1 MATNTTMAR
10 KATPQMI
17 AGRLR
22 REAEEKRQKEQE
34 RRELAEQ
41 DNNESDNDMSENSED
56 DHEPVERTR
65 GK

>member
-22 REAEEKRQKEQE
+22 REEEEK
-34 RRELAEQ
+34 
-41 DNNESDNDMSENSED
+41 
-56 DHEPVERTR
+56 
-65 GK
+65 